1 MKSVIEMLECAVLEL
16 KNQNQTEEE
25 IFSLVNM
32 VLRGFIKNGALTPEY
47 ISLSR
52 QIQARKLEEAPESN
66 ILFAPTIKRSHGLIP
81 PKN

>member
-1 MKSVIEMLECAVLEL
+1 MLECAVLEL

-32 VLRGFIKNGALTPEY
+32 VLRGFIENGALTSEY

-52 QIQARKLEEAPESN
+52 QIQARKLEESN
-66 ILFAPTIKRSHGLIP
+66 ILLSPSIKRSHGLIP
-81 PKN
+81 PKH